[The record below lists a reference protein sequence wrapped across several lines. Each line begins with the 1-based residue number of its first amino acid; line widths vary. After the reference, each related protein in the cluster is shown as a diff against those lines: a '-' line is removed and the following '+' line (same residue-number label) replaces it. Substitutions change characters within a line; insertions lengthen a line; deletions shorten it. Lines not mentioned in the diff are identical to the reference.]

1 MTAWCLWRACVDDLD
16 DGVSRWR
23 RVADGIR
30 NAISEG
36 AIDDQLPTE
45 GALASQY
52 GVNRHTVRRA
62 IAALSS
68 DGLLRAER
76 GRGTFVNAVP
86 QRIVYPIGTRARFS
100 ENMMRQSLEPSGR
113 LINAELI
120 VANAAQ
126 ASLLDCKIGARLHR
140 MEHLAV
146 AAGVPLSRSTSLFS
160 ADRFPGIIAAYA
172 ETGSITKALEMEGL
186 ADYRRKE
193 TRLTAERASSR
204 DVSFLTCAPDS
215 IVLVSQAIDID
226 QNDAPVQSIVTRFLA
241 DRMELVFSNAP

>member
-1 MTAWCLWRACVDDLD
+1 MDDLD

-30 NAISEG
+30 G
-36 AIDDQLPTE
+36 AIAEGTINDQLPTE
-45 GALASQY
+45 VALASHY

-62 IAALSS
+62 IAVLSAE
-68 DGLLRAER
+68 GLLRAER

-86 QRIVYPIGTRARFS
+86 KRIFYPIGARARFS

-113 LINAELI
+113 LIHAELI
-120 VANAAQ
+120 AANAAQ
-126 ASLLDCKIGARLHR
+126 ARLLDCKPGAPLHR

-146 AAGVPLSRSTSLFS
+146 ADGVPLSRSTSLFS
-160 ADRFPGIIAAYA
+160 SERFPGIIAAYA

-186 ADYRRKE
+186 SDYRRKE
-193 TRLTAERASSR
+193 TRLTAERASAR
-204 DVSFLTCAPDS
+204 DISFLTCAPDS

-226 QNDAPVQSIVTRFLA
+226 PHDAPVQSIITRFLA
-241 DRMELVFSNAP
+241 DRMELVFSNAS